1 MRSLRISIVA
11 GVLLVAAACGGSP
24 SSPHATA
31 PTGASA
37 APATPSPTSA
47 PSVVPASP
55 TSDPAGAGI
64 DGVVAL
70 VEDLI
75 SRDEFSGVALIA
87 LDDRVAWEAAAG
99 QANRESA
106 TPNRMTTRLNL
117 GSMNKMFTAV
127 AVMQLVEQGRL
138 ALDDTIA
145 RHLPDYPNAEV
156 AGSVTIHQLLTHT
169 SGLGDVFTAAFNAN
183 PHAYRSNADYLPLFV
198 GEPLLFAPGS
208 SWSYSNA
215 GFVVLGLIIEEVSG
229 KTYDTYVREHI
240 FEPSGMLGTG
250 AYDVE
255 DEAPDLAIGYT
266 TLDSEGQE
274 TGVLAAHT
282 ALMPGRGFAAG
293 GGYSTAGDLLRFR
306 TALLSHALLDR
317 ASTELLL
324 EGKVDVAEGVRYAY
338 GFMDRMDAGVRA
350 VGHTGG
356 APGIC
361 SFLWIYPDTG
371 YTIIVLSNSDSGC
384 VPVLRYLRDNPL
396 Q

>member
-1 MRSLRISIVA
+1 MRSPRISIVA
-11 GVLLVAAACGGSP
+11 GVLLVAAACGGP
-24 SSPHATA
+24 SSSLEATA
-31 PTGASA
+31 PTGTA
-37 APATPSPTSA
+37 APARPSPTSA
-47 PSVVPASP
+47 PIIVPASP

-64 DGVVAL
+64 DGVVAIL
-70 VEDLI
+70 EGLI

-87 LDDRVAWEAAAG
+87 RGDRVAWEAAAG

-106 TPNRMTTRLNL
+106 IPNRMATQLNL

-127 AVMQLVEQGRL
+127 AVMQLAEQGRL

-145 RHLPDYPNAEV
+145 RHLPDYPDEEV
-156 AGSVTIHQLLTHT
+156 AGSITIHQLLTHT

-183 PHAYRSNADYLPLFV
+183 PHAYRSNADYLPLFA
-198 GEPLLFAPGS
+198 GEPLLFVPGS
-208 SWSYSNA
+208 DWSYSNA
-215 GFVVLGLIIEEVSG
+215 GFVVLGLIIERVSG
-229 KTYDTYVREHI
+229 KTYDSYVREHI
-240 FEPSGMLGTG
+240 FEPSGMLGTA

-255 DEAPDLAIGYT
+255 AEAPDRAVGYT
-266 TLDSEGQE
+266 TQDIEGRE
-274 TGVLAAHT
+274 TGVLVAHT
-282 ALMPGRGFAAG
+282 ALMPGHGFAAG

-306 TALLSHALLDR
+306 TALLSHALLEP

-324 EGKVDVAEGVRYAY
+324 AGKADMAEGVRYAY
-338 GFMDRMDAGVRA
+338 GFMDRLDAGVRS

-361 SFLWIYPDTG
+361 SFLWMYPDTG

-396 Q
+396 R

>member
-1 MRSLRISIVA
+1 MRSPRILILA
-11 GVLLVAAACGGSP
+11 GVLLVAAACGDSA
-24 SSPHATA
+24 SSPGVTA
-31 PTGASA
+31 PTWPAA
-37 APATPSPTSA
+37 APATPSPTPA

-75 SRDEFSGVALIA
+75 SEDGFSGVALLA
-87 LDDRVAWEAAAG
+87 RGDRVAWEAAAG

-106 TPNRMTTRLNL
+106 IPNRMATRLNL

-145 RHLPDYPNAEV
+145 RHLPDYPNEEV

-198 GEPLLFAPGS
+198 DEPLLFVPGS

-215 GFVVLGLIIEEVSG
+215 GFVVLGLIVERVSG
-229 KTYDTYVREHI
+229 ETYDTYVREHI
-240 FEPSGMLGTG
+240 FEPSGMLDTG

-255 DEAPDLAIGYT
+255 DEVPDVAIGYT
-266 TLDSEGQE
+266 TQDVEGRD
-274 TGVLAAHT
+274 TGVLVAHT

-306 TALLSHALLDR
+306 NALLSHALLDL

-324 EGKVDVAEGVRYAY
+324 AGKAEMAEGVSYAY
-338 GFMDRMDAGVRA
+338 GFMDRTDAGVRA

-356 APGIC
+356 APGVC

-371 YTIIVLSNSDSGC
+371 YTIVVLSNSDNGC
-384 VPVLRYLRDNPL
+384 VPVLMYLRENPL
-396 Q
+396 R

>member
-1 MRSLRISIVA
+1 MRIWQSLTVA
-11 GVLLVAAACGGSP
+11 GVLLVAAACAAP
-24 SSPHATA
+24 SSSPDAAA
-31 PTGASA
+31 PASIPA
-37 APATPSPTSA
+37 APATPSPTPV
-47 PSVVPASP
+47 PSIVPASP

-75 SRDEFSGVALIA
+75 SRDAFSGVILIA
-87 LDDRVAWEAAAG
+87 RDDTIVWEAAAG

-106 TPNRMTTRLNL
+106 IPNRMATRLNL

-127 AVMQLVEQGRL
+127 AVMQLVEQGRV

-145 RHLPDYPNAEV
+145 RHLPDYPNEQV
-156 AGSVTIHQLLTHT
+156 AGSITIHQLLTHT

-198 GEPLLFAPGS
+198 DEPLLFAPGS
-208 SWSYSNA
+208 GWSYSNA
-215 GFVVLGLIIEEVSG
+215 GFVVLGLIVERVSG
-229 KTYDTYVREHI
+229 ETYDAYVREHV
-240 FEPSGMLGTG
+240 FEPSGMLHTG
-250 AYDVE
+250 AFDVE
-255 DEAPDLAIGYT
+255 DEVPDLAIGYT
-266 TLDSEGQE
+266 TLDIEGRE

-293 GGYSTAGDLLRFR
+293 GGYATAGDLLRFR
-306 TALLSHALLDR
+306 TALLSHVLLGP

-324 EGKVDVAEGVRYAY
+324 SGKADMADGVRYAY
-338 GFMDRMDAGVRA
+338 GFMDRMEAGVRS

-371 YTIIVLSNSDSGC
+371 YTIVVLSNSDGGC
-384 VPVLRYLRDNPL
+384 VPVLRYLRDDPL
-396 Q
+396 R